1 MLLFEISEKI
11 SENKSKD
18 ISINLR
24 YLKRYLIV
32 LKSLEYRELRYLKI
46 SKIS

>member
-1 MLLFEISEKI
+1 MIIPISPIIPISQKI

-24 YLKRYLIV
+24 YLEI
-32 LKSLEYRELRYLKI
+32 SLEI
-46 SKIS
+46 SHHI